1 VRSRQHGRTGAR
13 PFFLPTRHLLP
24 LLNCCAGGWRPMELE
39 SQPRR
44 QESMRMRC
52 GSADQRVD
60 RPESTSWSAAA
71 ASAGLASFLPSASLS
86 RCMSICLQ
94 PTAECRLHRSCKNET
109 KKTTCSKSMVACHL
123 SNSQKYQQRKVSLR
137 STPRH
142 LQYLRRSCKKDQQ
155 RKVFLRSTPR
165 SPCVRLLRAVPGPAR
180 PDGSPSCFRAVLGLA
195 STH

>member
-1 VRSRQHGRTGAR
+1 VGRVRAGPARKQHGAQAGFHLPHAIRVSSRWPPPSIHPGRPAAQLPAVGSFPFTRRAQQPAGSTAAR

-71 ASAGLASFLPSASLS
+71 ASAGLASFLPSASPP

-123 SNSQKYQQRKVSLR
+123 SNSQKY
-137 STPRH
+137 
-142 LQYLRRSCKKDQQ
+142 
-155 RKVFLRSTPR
+155 
-165 SPCVRLLRAVPGPAR
+165 
-180 PDGSPSCFRAVLGLA
+180 
-195 STH
+195 

>member
-1 VRSRQHGRTGAR
+1 
-13 PFFLPTRHLLP
+13 
-24 LLNCCAGGWRPMELE
+24 MELE

-71 ASAGLASFLPSASLS
+71 ASAGLASFLPSASPP

-109 KKTTCSKSMVACHL
+109 KKTTCSKLMVAYHL

-137 STPRH
+137 STINTTPAA
-142 LQYLRRSCKKDQQ
+142 RRTN
-155 RKVFLRSTPR
+155 RER
-165 SPCVRLLRAVPGPAR
+165 SPCVEHHGLPVFAYCVPCLGQHGPTEARRALGPCWALLLLTRPGKAR
-180 PDGSPSCFRAVLGLA
+180 PDSISG
-195 STH
+195 